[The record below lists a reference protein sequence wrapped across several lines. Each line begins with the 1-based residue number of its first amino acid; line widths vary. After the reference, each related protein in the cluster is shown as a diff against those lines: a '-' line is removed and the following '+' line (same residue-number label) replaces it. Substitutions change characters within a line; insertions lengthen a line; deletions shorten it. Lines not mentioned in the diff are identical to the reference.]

1 MSGIEI
7 INSCFTSFFNTTNT
21 FDPVIADNN
30 TLSNI
35 VCGIALAFFAAKS
48 VYDNFSWSRVIP
60 SQPSIEKEKVEEK
73 QEEEDFA
80 LIAENYEPKPPSE
93 KLSDPL
99 NVAVIEKINQT
110 REEGKKVILVIGRHD
125 AEPLPQDE
133 KNTVYVSL
141 DEQPRSIVPPAEG
154 RLHLQMDFN
163 SKHDFSPLHGLFDTV
178 IVDFSTLK
186 FLDNWDILKPLLHPN
201 PNSTLITELPTVC
214 YSAKDDEN
222 KAKRLENLRRPHFYI
237 PSDEFLY
244 PSLAEPR
251 KKIQL
256 TEKTKYLKTLFES
269 VEILENAPY
278 PTRTEE
284 AFGQRHPLGQGLTAN
299 LFVMTN
305 PLPNANVHRRS
316 T

>member
-1 MSGIEI
+1 MSGLEI
-7 INSCFTSFFNTTNT
+7 IESCFTSFFNTTNT
-21 FDPVIADNN
+21 FDPVNVDSN

-35 VCGIALAFFAAKS
+35 VCGIALTFFAAKS
-48 VYDNFSWSRVIP
+48 VYDSFSWSRVMA
-60 SQPSIEKEKVEEK
+60 SQPSIEKEKVEEM
-73 QEEEDFA
+73 QEEDFT
-80 LIAENYEPKPPSE
+80 LIEESYEPKPLSE

-99 NVAVIEKINQT
+99 NVAVIEKINQA

-133 KNTVYVSL
+133 ENAVYISL
-141 DEQPRSIVPPAEG
+141 DEQPRAIIPPAEG

-222 KAKRLENLRRPHFYI
+222 KTKRLENLRRPHFYI
-237 PSDEFLY
+237 PSNEFRY
-244 PSLAEPR
+244 PRFAEQR

-256 TEKTKYLKTLFES
+256 TEKTKYLKTLFGS

-278 PTRTEE
+278 PTRTKQ

-305 PLPNANVHRRS
+305 PLPNVHRRS
-316 T
+316 V